1 MARGIIDF
9 PYTRQYENTTP
20 YIYHISQLIK
30 VSLGPFLGIFSV
42 FSLLYVSIKLNKTS
56 RFIWY
61 VFLSWVASYFLFYG
75 FIHTKF
81 IRYLFPL
88 IPIILIFNSYT
99 LISLFD
105 NYFYKFKKIYL
116 FIFSLFLIG
125 ILHYFMSYI
134 LIGSSEHNAN
144 IAAKYIDNNFNSGSK
159 LVKEHWD
166 ESLPFKNNFIIN
178 EIPLYDY
185 DSTSKIQNISI
196 ALSNSDGMFIS
207 SKRLLEQYL
216 D

>member
-1 MARGIIDF
+1 
-9 PYTRQYENTTP
+9 
-20 YIYHISQLIK
+20 
-30 VSLGPFLGIFSV
+30 
-42 FSLLYVSIKLNKTS
+42 
-56 RFIWY
+56 
-61 VFLSWVASYFLFYG
+61 
-75 FIHTKF
+75 
-81 IRYLFPL
+81 
-88 IPIILIFNSYT
+88 
-99 LISLFD
+99 
-105 NYFYKFKKIYL
+105 
-116 FIFSLFLIG
+116 
-125 ILHYFMSYI
+125 MSYI

-207 SKRLLEQYL
+207 SKRLFWNNT
-216 D
+216 